1 MHENNGMSYFN
12 LCGETKAICK
22 CKVILRVKV
31 KNLVNYCIDVS
42 FTFQ

>member
-1 MHENNGMSYFN
+1 MKITEWAILIYV
-12 LCGETKAICK
+12 ETKAICK

-42 FTFQ
+42 FTFH